1 MFLPRHPGFQREGG
15 EGDEDE
21 QHRAGECRGGL
32 VVLIQQFDV
41 ERQGVGFATDV
52 AGDDGDRAKFAHR
65 ARVGQRHAVNQ
76 RPEDGRQGDAP
87 PQLPTAGA
95 EDDRRFFFRRAV
107 LLHEGDEFARDERA
121 SHENGDEDDARH
133 GEHQL
138 QVVRGEPCAERAVRA
153 VKQKIEQTGDDWRD
167 SKGNIEQGNEQRA
180 ATEAEAGNEPGEGDA
195 EDDVHR
201 YGNGGNEQGQPE
213 GVAGVHLGEGS
224 GKGRPAFG
232 KRAVEDDG
240 QRQHEKEQHE
250 GEREGNQEASHAFL
264 PKRRRKCPCQR
275 LTSSSRSSEAAS
287 MSEAMAAAAG
297 RSNSCRRS
305 KMSSDT
311 TLLT

>member
-1 MFLPRHPGFQREGG
+1 MSSARPRKR
-15 EGDEDE
+15 
-21 QHRAGECRGGL
+21 
-32 VVLIQQFDV
+32 
-41 ERQGVGFATDV
+41 
-52 AGDDGDRAKFAHR
+52 K
-65 ARVGQRHAVNQ
+65 
-76 RPEDGRQGDAP
+76 
-87 PQLPTAGA
+87 
-95 EDDRRFFFRRAV
+95 
-107 LLHEGDEFARDERA
+107 
-121 SHENGDEDDARH
+121 
-133 GEHQL
+133 
-138 QVVRGEPCAERAVRA
+138 
-153 VKQKIEQTGDDWRD
+153 
-167 SKGNIEQGNEQRA
+167 
-180 ATEAEAGNEPGEGDA
+180 PGEGDA

-224 GKGRPAFG
+224 GKGHPAFG